1 MPFAKSLKYDHI
13 AWAARE
19 ELIAIRSDN
28 LLEVEYYNEKSI
40 SEFWIRRQQE
50 YSSIAKE
57 ALVILIPFATT
68 YICETAF
75 SSLLL
80 IKNKHK
86 SLVIWR
92 LG

>member
-50 YSSIAKE
+50 YSSIEKE
-57 ALVILIPFATT
+57 ALVILIPFPTT
-68 YICETAF
+68 CRCETAF
-75 SSLLL
+75 SSLIL
-80 IKNKHK
+80 IKNKHRPCL
-86 SLVIWR
+86 SMET
-92 LG
+92 